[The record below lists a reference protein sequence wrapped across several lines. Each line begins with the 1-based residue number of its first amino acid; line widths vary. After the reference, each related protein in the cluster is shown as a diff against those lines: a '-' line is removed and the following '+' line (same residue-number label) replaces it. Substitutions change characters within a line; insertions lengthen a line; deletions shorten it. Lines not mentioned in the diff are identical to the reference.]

1 MTAVSESVEG
11 VYLHDLDPG
20 AVLEVETE
28 SRRYKITYVGGD
40 DILISCHPSLFPSP
54 VSAKFLGS
62 LTSSG
67 EIQFGFLGRGMRLA
81 FRRLS
86 DDLPVITSAIRDIH
100 QEHRPN

>member
-20 AVLEVETE
+20 SVLDVETE

-40 DILISCHPSLFPSP
+40 EILISGHPSLCSSP

-62 LTSSG
+62 LKSSG

-81 FRRLS
+81 FRRLT
-86 DDLPVITSAIRDIH
+86 DDLPVITSTTRDIR
-100 QEHRPN
+100 QEPRRN